1 MQLCPPL
8 GVGLSVSRNRKRKM
22 TRVPRGHRRKGGP
35 TLTRES
41 VLSRQGRRLWAGTFS
56 RTLMFER
63 MTCDGR
69 TACRVA
75 ANDHGR
81 AAKTSAGVFLVRT
94 VSAGSSEVK
103 P

>member
-1 MQLCPPL
+1 MQLCPTL
-8 GVGLSVSRNRKRKM
+8 GSGLSVSRNRRRKM
-22 TRVPRGHRRKGGP
+22 TRVSRGHRKKHGP
-35 TLTRES
+35 TLARRL

-69 TACRVA
+69 TACRVVGH
-75 ANDHGR
+75 DHGR
-81 AAKTSAGVFLVRT
+81 TAKHTPGVFLMRT
-94 VSAGSSEVK
+94 AAVDSSQVK